1 MFFNLYTLEPA
12 LFRLRG
18 NRAEV
23 MVPVTALLV
32 RQFHPAGQQRSRPAV
47 EERRH
52 AEDGAGRQGRST
64 WGSASSRCGDPCW
77 TGQVGGLS
85 AGGRHLPGAAAVHS
99 DTSSDTAHCGVNS
112 CAQFMCLS
120 ASWLYK
126 NIKSHLRD
134 PAGDPFHACR
144 YTSPATPNSQLT
156 SAGTSGIHSKNLV
169 QNPLS
174 VTCFCLWN

>member
-1 MFFNLYTLEPA
+1 MNWELKTSVFDVLEAKQLWVVQNVLSRIYIRAA

-23 MVPVTALLV
+23 RVPVTALLV
-32 RQFHPAGQQRSRPAV
+32 FQFHPAGQQRSRPAV

-64 WGSASSRCGDPCW
+64 WGSASSCCGDPGW

-99 DTSSDTAHCGVNS
+99 DTSSDTVHCGVNS
-112 CAQFMCLS
+112 CAQFICLS
-120 ASWLYK
+120 AS
-126 NIKSHLRD
+126 
-134 PAGDPFHACR
+134 
-144 YTSPATPNSQLT
+144 
-156 SAGTSGIHSKNLV
+156 
-169 QNPLS
+169 
-174 VTCFCLWN
+174 